1 MAGVG
6 MSGRG
11 NPDGMSA
18 KLGVA
23 WSWFSQIASIVG
35 LVGIVEDLKIWLAI
49 WNWCQARLRDVAP
62 QIEQFL
68 IITGAAVHQGLEF
81 FRGLYRPAF
90 EFVFGWLP
98 FDVPVVALDVIVV
111 ALFVLGSRWRVGAA
125 YLKQWGKLT
134 DEENQKL
141 NAAAAAMGIQFALR
155 DAYKFKWAV
164 DGYQHKKHT
173 GFDLAVEDIAWARA
187 QWGDKF
193 DAFAETQKPAWENLS
208 PTAKGL
214 LAGQK
219 RVMFFIYG
227 LAAAV
232 ALAVAAELI
241 WFR

>member
-1 MAGVG
+1 MLEQTKAGG
-6 MSGRG
+6 GLKAG
-11 NPDGMSA
+11 IGA
-18 KLGVA
+18 A

-49 WNWCQARLRDVAP
+49 WTWCQTRVHELAPGLERFLVAA
-62 QIEQFL
+62 
-68 IITGAAVHQGLEF
+68 GAAIHQGLEF

-90 EFVFGWLP
+90 EFLFGWLP
-98 FDVPVVALDVIVV
+98 FDVPIVLMDVAVV
-111 ALFVLGSRWRVGAA
+111 ALFVFGSRWRVGAA
-125 YLKQWGKLT
+125 YLKQWGQLT

-141 NAAAAAMGIQFALR
+141 SAAATAMGIQFAPR

-164 DGYQHKKHT
+164 DGYQHKKHL

-187 QWGDKF
+187 QWGDRF

-219 RVMFFIYG
+219 WVMFFIYA
-227 LAAAV
+227 LAALVAV
-232 ALAVAAELI
+232 LLAVEMV